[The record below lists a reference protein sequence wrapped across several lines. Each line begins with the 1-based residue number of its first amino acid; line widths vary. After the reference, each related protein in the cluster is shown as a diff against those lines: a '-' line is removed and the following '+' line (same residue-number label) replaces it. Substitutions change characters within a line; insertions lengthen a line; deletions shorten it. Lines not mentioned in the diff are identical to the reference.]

1 MTAMRAHSGP
11 AACCYQWV
19 VALWA
24 LALRSLCSRGAR
36 IKDTNQGKPD
46 KIKKKKEKNPRLR
59 IYCSSPM
66 VSVCCIVCMSRA
78 EKEPGTIIAQSSL
91 AAPEPS
97 CANSVDRA
105 S

>member
-46 KIKKKKEKNPRLR
+46 KIKKKKRKKSKASYLLFIPHGLCVLHCLHE
-59 IYCSSPM
+59 
-66 VSVCCIVCMSRA
+66 
-78 EKEPGTIIAQSSL
+78 
-91 AAPEPS
+91 S
-97 CANSVDRA
+97 C
-105 S
+105 